1 MKAVWDEISAA
12 APPRQKIVGRFVFGL
27 LILFSALFGALGGLI
42 LVYSTDLPEVERLE
56 SYRPISTTELYDIH
70 GHTIGS
76 FALQRRVISSY
87 NDFPKVLID

>member
-1 MKAVWDEISAA
+1 MKAVLDEVFAA
-12 APPRQKIVGRFVFGL
+12 APARQKIVGRFVFGL